1 MCAKRLERFQRDA
14 VAQDVAKRKG
24 SYEQIAKRHSTSP
37 ATVSR
42 IAAEYGVGARQRNNR
57 TAATDIP
64 EETYDS
70 SNRKA
75 ALDRLMNAV
84 DTQVAAGG
92 QSSKQLLDL
101 ARAAREISSARAN
114 EDKLVDPELV
124 DEKRRE
130 RGGSKASALSLVDL
144 NAMGTPK
151 NLEIYFSVLDVQ
163 IARDNGDHEEATE
176 AEERVKEACAAH
188 GFREGE
194 IDIEAMLSKIDKD
207 FRAQLDREEAR
218 REARKRGS
226 AKAEGEFNG
235 QGLA

>member
-24 SYEQIAKRHSTSP
+24 SYEQIAKRHSISQ

-42 IAAEYGVGARQRNNR
+42 IPDEYGVGVKSRNNR
-57 TAATDIP
+57 TAATEVP

-75 ALDRLMNAV
+75 ALDRLMKSV
-84 DTQVAAGG
+84 DDQVSRGG

-101 ARAAREISSARAN
+101 ARAAKEISTARAN
-114 EDKLVDPELV
+114 EDKLVDPDLIE
-124 DEKRRE
+124 EKRRDRDG
-130 RGGSKASALSLVDL
+130 RGASALSLVDL

-151 NLEIYFSVLDVQ
+151 DLEIYFSVLDVQ
-163 IARDNGDHEEATE
+163 GARDNGDHEEATE
-176 AEERVKEACAAH
+176 AEKRVKDACAAH

-207 FRAQLDREEAR
+207 FHAQLAREEAR
-218 REARKRGS
+218 KEARKQK
-226 AKAEGEFNG
+226 KAEGEFNG

>member
-1 MCAKRLERFQRDA
+1 M
-14 VAQDVAKRKG
+14 
-24 SYEQIAKRHSTSP
+24 
-37 ATVSR
+37 
-42 IAAEYGVGARQRNNR
+42 GARQRNNR

-75 ALDRLMNAV
+75 APDRLMNAV

-101 ARAAREISSARAN
+101 VRAAREISSARAN
-114 EDKLVDPELV
+114 EDKLVDPKLV

-151 NLEIYFSVLDVQ
+151 NLEIYFSVRDVQ

-194 IDIEAMLSKIDKD
+194 IDIEAMLSNIDKD
-207 FRAQLDREEAR
+207 FHAQLAREEAR
-218 REARKRGS
+218 KEARKQKK
-226 AKAEGEFNG
+226 AEAEGEFD
-235 QGLA
+235 GLGIS